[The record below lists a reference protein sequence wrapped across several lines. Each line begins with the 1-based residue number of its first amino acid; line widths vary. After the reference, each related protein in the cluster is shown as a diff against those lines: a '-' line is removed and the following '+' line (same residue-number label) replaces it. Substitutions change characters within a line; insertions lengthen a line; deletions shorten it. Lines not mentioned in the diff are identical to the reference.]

1 MLNPELLQTKD
12 GLKEFYAWLL
22 WRAQEEDDHGREIS
36 GQAYRE
42 FAEIMQT
49 ESLEFFSCTN

>member
-12 GLKEFYAWLL
+12 ELKEFYAWLL
-22 WRAQEEDDHGREIS
+22 WRARVEEDHGREIS

-42 FAEIMQT
+42 FAEIMET
-49 ESLEFFSCTN
+49 ENLEFFKCTH